1 MHTCTSGIRCAFPY
15 LIKLVKLS
23 VFGIA
28 MGLSSFCAVEL
39 NLFSPMVRTSG
50 AVSIMFF
57 FTQGWISPHAPHRK
71 PESQSKDSVKKND
84 SKASWILVL
93 FLQENDNVIDN
104 EVDHDHDVIDDPDI
118 NDNDDD
124 PYVIGDYDDHDVND
138 INNDPYLML
147 SITMMIMML
156 LTMMIRSSWCYWR

>member
-1 MHTCTSGIRCAFPY
+1 
-15 LIKLVKLS
+15 
-23 VFGIA
+23 
-28 MGLSSFCAVEL
+28 
-39 NLFSPMVRTSG
+39 
-50 AVSIMFF
+50 MFF

-71 PESQSKDSVKKND
+71 PESQSNDSVKKND

-104 EVDHDHDVIDDPDI
+104 EVDHDHDVIDDNDDPDI

-124 PYVIGDYDDHDVND
+124 PYVIGDYDDPYVIGDYDDHDVND
-138 INNDPYLML
+138 NNNDPYLML